1 MRPRIMLLCA
11 LASVVGAVLIAG
23 HAGSRATAAPS
34 PYAMSSSALGTI
46 DAAAAEAAFPDPGS
60 VEAAG
65 IFPPD
70 DRTLVGDTK
79 AWPYR
84 TIAQLIG
91 FDSHNVPTHTCTGTF
106 VSPNV
111 VLTAAHC
118 LYHSGAF
125 AGAILAAPGITP
137 FSRPYGYQIAT
148 VASVPQGWK
157 DGDGR
162 NGFDAPVRSPQ
173 FDYGIVVFDGDPFAG
188 MLAPYPE
195 LAHITPDYVTQQNP
209 MLMTAGFPG
218 DKQPLSMWT
227 TKSSEFEMDDAFLY
241 YKLDIYAGQSGSP
254 IFAVTDRRTYAVS
267 VLAYSGPATN
277 FSARLLPTVLKYLN
291 DECAKLH
298 CTLVTHEL
306 SGSGEDLSTPTPI
319 PSPTPTPLPAAVH
332 KYHVAAP
339 LLSRD

>member
-1 MRPRIMLLCA
+1 MQVRSLTILTLVAGTALLLFA
-11 LASVVGAVLIAG
+11 LT
-23 HAGSRATAAPS
+23 HGSGATAAS
-34 PYAMSSSALGTI
+34 PYAMSSSPL
-46 DAAAAEAAFPDPGS
+46 AAVDAEAANAAFADAGD
-60 VEAAG
+60 VQAAG

-70 DRTLVGDTK
+70 DRTLVGDTT

-91 FDSHNVPTHTCTGTF
+91 FDAHNVPTHTCTGTF

-118 LYHSGAF
+118 LYFNGGYVGAM
-125 AGAILAAPGITP
+125 LAAPGITP
-137 FSRPYGYQIAT
+137 FTRPFGYQTAT

-157 DGDGR
+157 DGGGKT
-162 NGFDAPVRSPQ
+162 GFDAPVRTPD
-173 FDYGIVVFDGDPFAG
+173 FDYGIVVFEGDPFG
-188 MLAPYPE
+188 GLLGPYPE
-195 LAHITPDYVTQQNP
+195 LAHITPEYIAQQKP
-209 MLMTAGFPG
+209 TLMTAGFPG

-227 TKSSEFEMDDAFLY
+227 TKSGEFELDSTFLY

-277 FSARLLPTVLKYLN
+277 FSARLLPPVLKYLN
-291 DECAKLH
+291 DECVRLH

-306 SGSGEDLSTPTPI
+306 SGSGEDLSTPTPM
-319 PSPTPTPLPAAVH
+319 PVATPTPLPAAVH
-332 KYHVAAP
+332 AYHVAAP